1 MDSEPPIK
9 KSKSNGA
16 MKDEKPFITDTQ
28 ADMSEE
34 VPFILATM
42 QENWSQL
49 FLSRSDINLA
59 FTVIGES

>member
-49 FLSRSDINLA
+49 FLSRP
-59 FTVIGES
+59 